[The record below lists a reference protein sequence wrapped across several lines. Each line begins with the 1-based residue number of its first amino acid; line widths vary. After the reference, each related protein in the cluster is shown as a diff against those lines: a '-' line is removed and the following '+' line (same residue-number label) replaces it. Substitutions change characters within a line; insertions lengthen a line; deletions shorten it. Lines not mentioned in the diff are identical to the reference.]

1 MSQTSSLL
9 NTQPQIRKW
18 YFIDHS
24 IGCFHDYYPPTT
36 KQLPRS
42 STNEHHKKNEYRPIN
57 GNSFSPGNFIGKFH
71 IDNFF
76 TREKNERNE
85 LKKRGGRRGGEEE
98 KSTTQIQLTL
108 PTEVCNATCASIT
121 RELRFPACFRPWNV
135 SYSALVR
142 LGKILLWKLW
152 KPSAIIPPEEF
163 RRRIT
168 RFLAREP
175 PLNRDLN
182 EAWWRSI
189 FPLVARDGIKISTGN
204 FPPRYRNRISRPNV
218 ERNISPT
225 RDPEYSCDEWCD
237 MGRMKVTSLLLTE
250 IKLGISVRLHSCVF
264 IDAGD
269 ISTFRRVFLLRS
281 NRLD

>member
-24 IGCFHDYYPPTT
+24 IGCFHDYYLPTT

-42 STNEHHKKNEYRPIN
+42 STNEHHKRTNIVPLMEIVFHREI
-57 GNSFSPGNFIGKFH
+57 SSGNFTLTTFSRARKTNG
-71 IDNFF
+71 
-76 TREKNERNE
+76 TSW
-85 LKKRGGRRGGEEE
+85 KKRGGRRGGEEE